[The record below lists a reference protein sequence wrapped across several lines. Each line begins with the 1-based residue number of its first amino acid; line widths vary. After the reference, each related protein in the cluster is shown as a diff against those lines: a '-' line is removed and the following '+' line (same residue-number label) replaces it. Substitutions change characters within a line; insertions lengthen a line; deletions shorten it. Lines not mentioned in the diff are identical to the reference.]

1 MTQGPIH
8 EDDIVWVRWNANA
21 AAAHPEL
28 KEAVAR
34 FDPGP
39 MAAAQ
44 ASATWLREAGL
55 SGESVPYLATV
66 DGEVVGF
73 YALTAGEVELATS
86 DQKRVGVSRPTQG
99 AYLVT
104 QLAKS
109 AHHDFDGGLLVQDA
123 LGTASEL
130 ADGASATVLALDP
143 FDEATSTMWRSRFQ
157 MRRSRTRYRGAD
169 GEDLRRLFLPL
180 RQP

>member
-1 MTQGPIH
+1 MTPRPVC
-8 EDDIVWVRWNANA
+8 ESEIVWVRWNATVA
-21 AAAHPEL
+21 AKHPEFG
-28 KEAVAR
+28 EAIGR

-39 MAAAQ
+39 RAAAQ
-44 ASATWLREAGL
+44 AAAEWLRNDGL

-66 DGEVVGF
+66 DAELVGF
-73 YALTAGEVELATS
+73 YALTAGEVELAS
-86 DQKRVGVSRPTQG
+86 RDQKRVGVSRPTQG

-123 LGTASEL
+123 IGTALEM
-130 ADGASATVLALDP
+130 AERASATVLALDP
-143 FDEATSTMWRSRFQ
+143 FDEATSAMWRSRFK
-157 MRRSRTRYRGAD
+157 MRPSRTRYRGAN
-169 GEDLRRLFLPL
+169 GEELRRLFLPL